1 MLNQLS
7 RMKMNA
13 KIEFRPLR
21 ADEIECRVG
30 QAFPESCTLLLYK
43 DARVDQRL
51 LDEVVGPYMWQR
63 KHELIDGQLFCTVS
77 IFSEHSREWVGK
89 QDVGTESNTEKE
101 KGRASDAFKRA
112 CFNWGIGREL
122 YTAPNIRI
130 KLNDT
135 DKNKDGKLKYNRFS
149 VKEIGYDEHRN
160 INTLVI
166 VDSNGHVRY
175 TMGGKGGEYS
185 EVIATA
191 EKMTSMVGLTEYY
204 NSLDEVVKTKVRDAF
219 NRIATKFQ

>member
-1 MLNQLS
+1 
-7 RMKMNA
+7 MNT
-13 KIEFRPLR
+13 KIEFRTLR

-30 QAFPESCTLLLYK
+30 QAYTDSCTLLLYK

-77 IFSEHSREWVGK
+77 IFSEHSGEWVGK
-89 QDVGTESNTEKE
+89 QDVGIESKTEKE

-122 YTAPNIRI
+122 YTAPNIWI
-130 KLNDT
+130 NLDSS
-135 DKNKDGKLKYNRFS
+135 DHNKDGKLKYNRFA
-149 VKEIGYDEHRN
+149 VKEIGYDENRN
-160 INTLVI
+160 INKLVI
-166 VDSNGHVRY
+166 VDSSGNVRF

-185 EVIATA
+185 DVIAVA
-191 EKMTSMVGLTEYY
+191 EKMTSMVALTEYY

-219 NRIATKFQ
+219 NRIATRFKQK